1 MNSHDINHGPEIISV
16 RSPPGQR
23 PWMLLGQGRFLHSKS
38 SLKTKPAS
46 YHRDHFRNHH
56 LWRERR
62 EKPQKG
68 TYRTSYL
75 SFCVLLYFFVAIPS
89 PLQLLYLC
97 SPYAD
102 RPAKMCGVRQLCGYL
117 PDGGD
122 FHRFAEEPGVCQCGR
137 MRRML

>member
-1 MNSHDINHGPEIISV
+1 MVQKFSPSALHHGRVHGCFSARADLLIQNPPENKASIVTQGPLPQPSPLEGTEGTEGIATKRHIN
-16 RSPPGQR
+16 
-23 PWMLLGQGRFLHSKS
+23 
-38 SLKTKPAS
+38 
-46 YHRDHFRNHH
+46 
-56 LWRERR
+56 
-62 EKPQKG
+62 
-68 TYRTSYL
+68 RTSYFP
-75 SFCVLLYFFVAIPS
+75 FCVLLYFFVASPS